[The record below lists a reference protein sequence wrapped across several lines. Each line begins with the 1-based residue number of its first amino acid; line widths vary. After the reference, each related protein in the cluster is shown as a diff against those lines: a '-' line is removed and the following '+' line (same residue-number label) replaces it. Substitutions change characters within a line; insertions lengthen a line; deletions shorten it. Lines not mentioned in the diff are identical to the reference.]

1 MKKRKETTS
10 SQLSFLFLF
19 LVKSMRKCKYTNI
32 FWKKTPEIINF
43 FTWIFLYSYFL
54 VECLKER
61 EKKRFSSAAAF
72 PPPPLSP
79 PPQEG
84 ITQAAGKHLLLL
96 SKKHTHTQKK
106 CFLFFVSIS
115 DPRATD
121 EEEDEQ
127 QWRWRWPMA
136 KILVIIFPSS
146 GWIFPRSFSN
156 IR

>member
-72 PPPPLSP
+72 PPPLSP

-121 EEEDEQ
+121 EEEEDEQ